1 MNRAL
6 LFVIA
11 FSLFLTGCS
20 DHVSLSGRVTYSDDG
35 SPLESG
41 TVIFQTAALFARGEI
56 GKDGKYVM
64 ATMRP
69 NDGLPPGQYRVFV
82 NSAYRYEFPEGGG
95 PANEILLITHKYTSP
110 ETSELVVDVDRSTRT
125 FDFQVDR
132 MPGTKKI
139 QETHKK

>member
-6 LFVIA
+6 LFVIVL
-11 FSLFLTGCS
+11 SLFFVGCS

-41 TVIFQTAALFARGEI
+41 TVVFETKNYFARGEI

-69 NDGLPPGQYRVFV
+69 NDGLPPGQYQVYV
-82 NSAYRYEFPEGGG
+82 NGAYRYEVPEGGG
-95 PANEILLITHKYTSP
+95 LANEILLITHKYTSP
-110 ETSELVVDVDRSTRT
+110 ETSGMVIDVDRSTKK

-132 MPGTKKI
+132 MPGTKKDP
-139 QETHKK
+139 ETKPE